1 MAATI
6 EAALNR
12 FVATCALVVSV
23 HDLLTKWRIQLKGG
37 YILDIYFN
45 ESNDKYSYTLTQGE
59 KRILGWDNAPHH
71 SDLSSFPHHFHNAD
85 GIVAISAL
93 TGDPNNDLEIVRLE
107 IERFLK
113 EMNYE

>member
-12 FVATCALVVSV
+12 FVTTCPLVVSV

-37 YILDIYFN
+37 YALDIYFN
-45 ESNDKYSYTLTQGE
+45 DSNGKYSYTLSQGE
-59 KRILGWDNAPHH
+59 NRILGWDNAPHH
-71 SDLSSFPHHFHNAD
+71 SNLASFPHHYHNTD
-85 GIVAISAL
+85 GTVASSAL
-93 TGDPNNDLEIVRLE
+93 NGDPENDLEIVRLE
-107 IERFLK
+107 IERLLR

>member
-12 FVATCALVVSV
+12 FVATCALAVSV
-23 HDLLTKWRIQLKGG
+23 HDLLTKWRVQLKGG
-37 YILDIYFN
+37 FVLDIYFN
-45 ESNDKYSYTLTQGE
+45 EGNGKYSYTLSQGE
-59 KRILGWDNAPHH
+59 RRILGWDNAPHH
-71 SDLSSFPHHFHNAD
+71 SNLSSFPHHFHNAD
-85 GIVAISAL
+85 GTVAISTL
-93 TGDPNNDLEIVRLE
+93 NGDPENDLEIVRLE